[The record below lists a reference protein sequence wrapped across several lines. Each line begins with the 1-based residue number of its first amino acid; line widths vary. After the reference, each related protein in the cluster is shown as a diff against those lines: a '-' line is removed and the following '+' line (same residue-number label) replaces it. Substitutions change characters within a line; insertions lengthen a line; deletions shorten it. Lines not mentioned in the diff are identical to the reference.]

1 MADLTPDS
9 PEELALAEELRQALE
24 ADRDPFAAS
33 LRAALAPARL
43 SDAEHDELVEE
54 VLALGD
60 IDEDEL
66 ETARG
71 ALSAHSDGALAE
83 ALRAATAPAPLP
95 AAEHDAIVARAF
107 EREARRDAAPR
118 GRVIRVAFGVSA
130 ALAVAAAVLLWIRRP
145 ETPEPRTASA
155 LINVR
160 STQPLFDEPFR
171 AGEASA
177 RIDRIAMAR
186 SSDLREN
193 RFSRWGLR

>member
-1 MADLTPDS
+1 MADLTPES

-43 SDAEHDELVEE
+43 DDAEHDRLIEE
-54 VLALGD
+54 VFALGP
-60 IDEDEL
+60 IGEDEV
-66 ETARG
+66 EAARAG
-71 ALSAHSDGALAE
+71 IPDGALEE
-83 ALRAATAPAPLP
+83 ALRAAVAPAPLP
-95 AAEHDAIVARAF
+95 MTEHDAIVARVF
-107 EREARRDAAPR
+107 EGAARRDAAPR

-130 ALAVAAAVLLWIRRP
+130 VLAVAAAVLLWIRRP
-145 ETPEPRTASA
+145 ETPEPRGASA

-171 AGEASA
+171 SGEASA

>member
-1 MADLTPDS
+1 MADLTPES

-24 ADRDPFAAS
+24 ANRDPFAAS
-33 LRAALAPARL
+33 LRAAVAPARL
-43 SDAEHDELVEE
+43 DEAAHEKLIEE
-54 VLALGD
+54 VLALGA
-60 IDEDEL
+60 IGEDEV
-66 ETARG
+66 EAARG
-71 ALSAHSDGALAE
+71 AAPDAALEE
-83 ALRAATAPAPLP
+83 ALRAAIAPTPLP
-95 AAEHDAIVARAF
+95 ASEHDAIVARVF
-107 EREARRDAAPR
+107 EGAARREAPR

-130 ALAVAAAVLLWIRRP
+130 VLAVAAAVLLWIRRP
-145 ETPEPRTASA
+145 ETPEPRGASA

-171 AGEASA
+171 TGEASA

>member
-1 MADLTPDS
+1 MADPTPES
-9 PEELALAEELRQALE
+9 PEELALAEALRLAIE
-24 ADRDPFAAS
+24 EDREPFAAS
-33 LRAALAPARL
+33 LRAAMVPARL
-43 SDAEHDELVEE
+43 TDEAHERLLEE
-54 VLALGD
+54 IMALGA
-60 IDEDEL
+60 IGEDEVDA
-66 ETARG
+66 ARG
-71 ALSAHSDGALAE
+71 ALPHAALEE
-83 ALRAATAPAPLP
+83 ALRAAIAPAPLP
-95 AAEHDAIVARAF
+95 MTEHDAIVARVF
-107 EREARRDAAPR
+107 ESAARRDAAPR
-118 GRVIRVAFGVSA
+118 GRVIRVAFGASA

-171 AGEASA
+171 SGEASA